1 MKKQEFSERLAM
13 KGYTKTD
20 AKQITNDVITTIMEC
35 LVDGESVLFHGFGTF
50 KVSEVAA
57 RETVDMQTKE
67 RIVIPAHEAP
77 KFVPGKE
84 LKRAIK
90 EGVVRR

>member
-1 MKKQEFSERLAM
+1 MKKQEFTERLAM

-20 AKQITNDVITTIMEC
+20 AKQIAYDVITTIMES
-35 LVDGESVLFHGFGTF
+35 LVDGESVMFHGFGTF
-50 KVSEVAA
+50 KVSEVAP
-57 RETVDMQTKE
+57 RETIDMQTKE
-67 RIVIPAHEAP
+67 RIVIPAHSAP

-90 EGVVRR
+90 EGLVRR